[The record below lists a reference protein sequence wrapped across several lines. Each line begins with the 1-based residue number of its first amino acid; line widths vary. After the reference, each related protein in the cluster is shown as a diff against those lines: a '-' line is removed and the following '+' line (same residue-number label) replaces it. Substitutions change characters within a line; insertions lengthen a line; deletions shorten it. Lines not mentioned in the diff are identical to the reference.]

1 MILQLKER
9 KAGNVDCNDQLMTGG
24 GRNWKLETGPDSYRD
39 WKLVIVTCRLEFSI
53 FNPDSYRDQLSIVH
67 YSTAPPFQSHP
78 FSGETTY
85 SCCITSIPV

>member
-39 WKLVIVTCRLEFSI
+39 WKLVIVTCRLELSI
-53 FNPDSYRDQLSIVH
+53 VNPDSYRDQFSII
-67 YSTAPPFQSHP
+67 PRLRP
-78 FSGETTY
+78 FSHTPFRGKRPTR
-85 SCCITSIPV
+85 VV

>member
-39 WKLVIVTCRLEFSI
+39 WKLVIVTCRLE
-53 FNPDSYRDQLSIVH
+53 LSIVNC
-67 YSTAPPFQSHP
+67 Q
-78 FSGETTY
+78 
-85 SCCITSIPV
+85 